1 MSDKFVEIDDLR
13 EDADELRRKEPTTRS
28 MITIEERKS
37 SIYGFLS
44 LSIIFVFVFFFFIK
58 FKQILNLL

>member
-44 LSIIFVFVFFFFIK
+44 LSIIFVFVLFFSSNLNK
-58 FKQILNLL
+58 F

>member
-44 LSIIFVFVFFFFIK
+44 LSIIFVY
-58 FKQILNLL
+58 FKTII

>member
-44 LSIIFVFVFFFFIK
+44 LSIIFVFVFFFIK

>member
-44 LSIIFVFVFFFFIK
+44 LSIIFVIVFFFIK